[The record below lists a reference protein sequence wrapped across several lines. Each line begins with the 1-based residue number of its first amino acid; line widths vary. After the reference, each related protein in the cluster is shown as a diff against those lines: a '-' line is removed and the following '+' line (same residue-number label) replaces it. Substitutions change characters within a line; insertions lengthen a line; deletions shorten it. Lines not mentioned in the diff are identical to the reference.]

1 MTLTREAEAYV
12 QEVVARLPRWF
23 PARDRIE
30 ADLRNH
36 LAELQVEDRSA
47 TTAVERMGPPE
58 RVAAE
63 MLAAVPLI
71 PASLSRRFLAFVL
84 DLVIIVIPF
93 LPMFYLAVVWQEEY
107 AGGTHP
113 MAPLVIGLSIIL
125 GLLAIGYFPVLEAVY
140 GQTLGKRLVG
150 TGVVREDG
158 SRIGWVA
165 AILRRLPF
173 FMNFFPID
181 ALFVF
186 FTARRQRAF
195 DKVAGTLVIGC
206 RQESSRGLSSTASHG
221 RSV

>member
-1 MTLTREAEAYV
+1 MTLTREAETYL

-30 ADLRNH
+30 SDLRNH
-36 LAELQVEDRSA
+36 LTELLAEDRSA
-47 TTAVERMGPPE
+47 TAIERMGPPE

-71 PASLSRRFLAFVL
+71 PASLSRRFLAFVI
-84 DLVIIVIPF
+84 DVVAIVLPF
-93 LPMFYLAVVWQEEY
+93 LPPVFLAALREEEL

-113 MAPLVIGLSIIL
+113 LAPLVMVVAIVL

-158 SRIGWVA
+158 SRIGWGA

-181 ALFVF
+181 AAFVF

-206 RQESSRGLSSTASHG
+206 RRG
-221 RSV
+221 